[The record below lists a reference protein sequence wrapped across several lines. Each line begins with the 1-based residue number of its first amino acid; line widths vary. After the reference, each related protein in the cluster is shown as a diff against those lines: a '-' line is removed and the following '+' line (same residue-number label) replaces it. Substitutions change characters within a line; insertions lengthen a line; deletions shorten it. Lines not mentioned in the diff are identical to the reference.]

1 MSDKYTREQ
10 LSKVT
15 QIMID
20 TVADVWELQNKNQ
33 DTIDLTPETCNG
45 MSQADIDLTIEWLY
59 SSH

>member
-1 MSDKYTREQ
+1 MKDKYTREQ

-20 TVADVWELQNKNQ
+20 TVADVWESQNKNQ

-59 SSH
+59 SSN